1 MGFEDARAFLC
12 ACARLFTYLLSGTYL
27 LLLTYLLTY
36 LPPTPTMAATEESAS
51 ERWWKAL
58 ATSVGAAVR
67 VPTAWVM
74 RKSHSFL
81 VGVGCGAGVRRRHL
95 PSSAA
100 QQRGR
105 GGGGRKGCSALPHA
119 HVPRSVARY
128 WCRLVPLA
136 DAARLTDE
144 RLHASNNPNP
154 NH

>member
-1 MGFEDARAFLC
+1 
-12 ACARLFTYLLSGTYL
+12 
-27 LLLTYLLTY
+27 
-36 LPPTPTMAATEESAS
+36 MAATEESAS

-81 VGVGCGAGVRRRHL
+81 VGVGCGAGVRRRDL
-95 PSSAA
+95 PLRA
-100 QQRGR
+100 RRNR
-105 GGGGRKGCSALPHA
+105 GGGEGAAGKCALPHA
-119 HVPRSVARY
+119 HAPRSVARY

-144 RLHASNNPNP
+144 RLHASKWAGGAKGVIGGAAHEITESMATSSAAP
-154 NH
+154 